1 MGIKYTFSTENWH
14 SLGSYRVV
22 AVQQNRKQI
31 PIVPQDL
38 PFLVEGQLIAAFIT
52 CSQARITWNWGG
64 FALQRVNTALTVGG
78 TPDATYSWH
87 KLYLN
92 EINLIEI
99 SQPRFSSAFRFL
111 VPKYFP
117 SWECFIWEYGGPIVD
132 DIQIIKQL
140 ATQIDQKVS

>member
-1 MGIKYTFSTENWH
+1 MSIKYIFSSENWLP
-14 SLGSYRVV
+14 LGNYRVV
-22 AVQQNRKQI
+22 AAQQNRRHI

-38 PFLVEGQLIAAFIT
+38 PFLVEGQLIATLIT

-64 FALQRVNTALTVGG
+64 FALQRINTALAVGG
-78 TPDATYSWH
+78 NPDATYSAH

-92 EINLIEI
+92 EINLIEV
-99 SQPRFSSAFRFL
+99 SQPRLSSAFRFL

-117 SWECFIWEYGGPIVD
+117 SWECSVWEYVGPIAD
-132 DIQIIKQL
+132 DLQIIKQL